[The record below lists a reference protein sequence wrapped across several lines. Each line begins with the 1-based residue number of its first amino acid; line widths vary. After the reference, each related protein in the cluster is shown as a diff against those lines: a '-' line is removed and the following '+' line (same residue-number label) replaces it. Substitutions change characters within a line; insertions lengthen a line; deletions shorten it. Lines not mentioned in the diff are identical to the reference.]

1 MRFSEGGLDE
11 AIAKAKRAGKLVFVD
26 GWAPWCHTCLSMRQT
41 VLERPELGRY
51 AERFEFV
58 AIDTDRPESAGFVE
72 RYPMRVWPTFFVIE
86 PVSASAQELR
96 DAIAEA
102 GYTPVP
108 VEGTARPA
116 APVIR
121 KGCCCS

>member
-1 MRFSEGGLDE
+1 MITFEVNDMTCGHCVSTITKAVKGEVKD
-11 AIAKAKRAGKLVFVD
+11 AKLQFDLAM
-26 GWAPWCHTCLSMRQT
+26 H
-41 VLERPELGRY
+41 
-51 AERFEFV
+51 
-58 AIDTDRPESAGFVE
+58 
-72 RYPMRVWPTFFVIE
+72 RVVIE